1 MTKGMIKALEN
12 IKKNP
17 NHLFDIRSWNM
28 LKEMKKLGLIK
39 DYIFYGDKNGIT
51 PPPNKYRPVYRKAIL

>member
-1 MTKGMIKALEN
+1 MTTAMNKALTN
-12 IKKNP
+12 IKRDSNY
-17 NHLFDIRSWNM
+17 LFGVRSWLM
-28 LKEMKKLGLIK
+28 LEKMKKLGLIK